1 MLVASQSE
9 FGLKPKE
16 SALGQIA
23 LPLPI
28 KWAGGWVHRFSNQD
42 PLDECVTYQLKK
54 RKEKNPIGKGFK
66 HFYQQANK

>member
-1 MLVASQSE
+1 MAKKEYNKHLPFFQCFSKMLVASQSE

-28 KWAGGWVHRFSNQD
+28 KWAGG
-42 PLDECVTYQLKK
+42 
-54 RKEKNPIGKGFK
+54 
-66 HFYQQANK
+66 